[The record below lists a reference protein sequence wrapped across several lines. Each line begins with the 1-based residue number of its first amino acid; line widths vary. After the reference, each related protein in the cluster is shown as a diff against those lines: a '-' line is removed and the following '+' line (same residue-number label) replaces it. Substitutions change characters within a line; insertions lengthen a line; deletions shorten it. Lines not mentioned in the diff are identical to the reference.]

1 MATLSGAAYDRAMRP
16 LTARLDDD
24 SRRPWFLWDEDT
36 SLGELKAAL
45 QVPGDERD
53 RLLAKLLRE
62 ANDREV
68 WRFVTP
74 QEVADALP
82 RLARRIGRRRA
93 PFWTFLIG
101 KWREQGYVR

>member
-1 MATLSGAAYDRAMRP
+1 MTAIPAMRP
-16 LTARLDDD
+16 MTTDLDDD

-36 SLGELKAAL
+36 SLGEFKAAL
-45 QVPGDERD
+45 VAGGDERD

-62 ANDREV
+62 ANDKEV

-74 QEVADALP
+74 QEVAEALP
-82 RLARRIGRRRA
+82 RLLRRIGSRRA

>member
-1 MATLSGAAYDRAMRP
+1 MATLSPAAYGRSMRP
-16 LTARLDDD
+16 LSANLDDD

-82 RLARRIGRRRA
+82 RLERRIGRRRA
-93 PFWTFLIG
+93 PFWAFLIG

>member
-1 MATLSGAAYDRAMRP
+1 MAALSPASYDRAMRP
-16 LTARLDDD
+16 LSVDLDDD
-24 SRRPWFLWDEDT
+24 TRRPWFLWDEDT
-36 SLGELKAAL
+36 SLRELKAAL
-45 QVPGDERD
+45 RVPGEERD

-82 RLARRIGRRRA
+82 RLERRIGRRRA
-93 PFWTFLIG
+93 PFWKFLIG